1 MTQESAVIL
10 NERPAYEPPGFPPPT
25 TPPMPPPGNWYLPS
39 PSLPP
44 RRPRPRA
51 SVVILALVVAVAT
64 ASGIVVAT
72 HHSRSSTTA
81 TSATSA
87 NSAKPAT
94 TVTSPP
100 KPTSTETLPTV
111 ASSPPSSATPLDT
124 QAIVALVNPAVVDIT
139 TTVDGGE
146 AAGTGM
152 VLTSSGLVLTN
163 NHVIDGATTVGV
175 QIAGSG
181 PVHKA
186 HVVGYDPTDDVAL
199 VQIEGVSGLTT
210 INVGDSSALAVGDRV
225 VAIGNALGSSGPHAV
240 STGGID
246 ALNQAITVDDP
257 TGSSQ
262 DLSGLIQL
270 DAGLQPGDSGG
281 PLVNS
286 AGQVIGMD
294 TAASAGRRRVSVS
307 RVGYA
312 IPIAKALDVAKQ
324 IQAGKSSGKVH
335 VGDRAVLGI
344 QVTDSN
350 SLTGQ
355 GATVVAVTSGS
366 PAAGAGMQRGATI
379 TAIGTT
385 TIGTVDE
392 LGTALFTQ
400 NPGDKVQVT
409 WTDAAGT
416 SHTATLQL
424 IAGPPA

>member
-1 MTQESAVIL
+1 MTEESAVIL
-10 NERPAYEPPGFPPPT
+10 NERPRYDTASFPPPT
-25 TPPMPPPGNWYLPS
+25 SPPMPPPRDWFVTPPN
-39 PSLPP
+39 LPP
-44 RRPRPRA
+44 RRRGPRA
-51 SVVILALVVAVAT
+51 SVAALALIVAVAT
-64 ASGIVVAT
+64 ASVIVVES
-72 HHSRSSTTA
+72 HHSGSSTPATTA
-81 TSATSA
+81 TTA
-87 NSAKPAT
+87 NSAKPTPAVST
-94 TVTSPP
+94 PTN
-100 KPTSTETLPTV
+100 PTSTEPLPTV
-111 ASSPPSSATPLDT
+111 ASAPPSSATPLDT

-175 QIAGSG
+175 QIAGAG

-186 HVVGYDPTDDVAL
+186 HVVGFDLTEDIAL

-210 INVGDSSALAVGDRV
+210 IKAGDSSALAVGDPV

-240 STGGID
+240 STGGIV
-246 ALNQAITVDDP
+246 ALDQAITVDDP

-262 DLSGLIQL
+262 NLSGLIQL
-270 DAGLQPGDSGG
+270 DAALQPGDSGG

-312 IPIAKALDVAKQ
+312 IPIAKALDVAGQ
-324 IQAGKSSGKVH
+324 IQAGKSSGTVH
-335 VGDRAVLGI
+335 VGDRGVLGI
-344 QVTDSN
+344 QVTDS
-350 SLTGQ
+350 SSASGQ
-355 GATVVAVTSGS
+355 GVTVVAVTSGS

-379 TAIGTT
+379 TAIGSTT
-385 TIGTVDE
+385 VSSVDD
-392 LGTALFTQ
+392 LGGALFTY
-400 NPGDKVQVT
+400 NPGDRVQVT

-416 SHTATLQL
+416 SHTATVQL